1 MASESLWNYHRD
13 EVNDDANE
21 NNTSNYMINNKTKTS
36 RYFEYRTQIIGRI
49 SNDNNALDTKVV
61 VALKYLSNFWRSL
74 DLILINCE
82 IEPDLLWSRNCIIF
96 KILRAAAA
104 PANPTLMKRK
114 TLFNCLCSYSCD
126 SASLIRNNGNLRS
139 KN

>member
-21 NNTSNYMINNKTKTS
+21 NNTSNYRINNKTKTS

-96 KILRAAAA
+96 KILRAA
-104 PANPTLMKRK
+104 
-114 TLFNCLCSYSCD
+114 LFNCLCSYSCD